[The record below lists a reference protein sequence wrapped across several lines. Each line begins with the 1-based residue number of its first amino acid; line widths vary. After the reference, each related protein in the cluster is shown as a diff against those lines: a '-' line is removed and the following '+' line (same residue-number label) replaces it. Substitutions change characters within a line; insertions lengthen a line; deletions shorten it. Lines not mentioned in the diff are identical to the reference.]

1 LDIAPPPGHAKKAWA
16 ESKAE
21 ELGVPVERLAA
32 TLRGQSMS
40 PFISPRPVEVS
51 DERQEGEMKEIPANP
66 FAAAAM
72 ANGSRKKKGPGGI
85 FRKLTEARNKNKEV
99 KVVKPAEAPV
109 LTPAPAPAAESNPPN
124 IQPRLGGM
132 DPVDRMPMSQSDDD
146 LLEIPTFL
154 RRQAN

>member
-1 LDIAPPPGHAKKAWA
+1 
-16 ESKAE
+16 
-21 ELGVPVERLAA
+21 
-32 TLRGQSMS
+32 
-40 PFISPRPVEVS
+40 
-51 DERQEGEMKEIPANP
+51 MKETPVNP

-72 ANGSRKKKGPGGI
+72 ANGGRERKGPGGM
-85 FRKLTEARNKNKEV
+85 FRKLTEARNKNKKV
-99 KVVKPAEAPV
+99 KAVKPAEAPV
-109 LTPAPAPAAESNPPN
+109 LAPAPVPAAESNPPN